1 MLRTSLRAIPFR
13 CHCCLS
19 RRRFLAACGTACAA
33 GLASSALPKAFGES
47 GAQERRLK
55 IRVMYSLHAPV
66 QDRPDWPNIGF
77 DFRPVMQKIE
87 TALREAYPDMEFF
100 PAMASGPEQAKK
112 IVDEDNTAGIDGYI
126 VWQMNCWNRVVQ
138 TVAET
143 GKPCLYVDF
152 LFAGS
157 GGFLV
162 YTAGFMRQGQENVG
176 AMCSSK
182 MEDFLAAVGCF
193 RKLREGASAAQVAA
207 AMNRL
212 RVERTPAP
220 GDLTCKAD
228 SCTVLSPDETLRR
241 VRDAKILAV
250 GGGWPG
256 IVEALDK
263 ELGLKVVR
271 VEFQELNQA
280 YDQADKDQAREIAS
294 NWQKSA
300 ARVADVTFETL
311 VDSARM
317 YLAEKALLKRHGANA
332 ITINC
337 LGGFYGGHIQAY
349 PCMGFHELNNS
360 GLIGGCECDIRSA
373 ATMVVFTAMT
383 EGRPGFI
390 SDPVIDIATRQI
402 IYAHCVAANRVFG
415 PNGPANPFEILTHS
429 EDRKGAAVRSLMPE
443 GYMTTTLEIAPERKE
458 ILFHQAKS
466 VGNSLEDRACRTKL
480 CAEPVGD
487 LEKLMREWDRWGWH
501 RVTFYGDLK
510 EGVFALADRLGW
522 KVTVEA

>member
-1 MLRTSLRAIPFR
+1 MDRTSRLALSPR

-19 RRRFLAACGTACAA
+19 RRRFLSACGTVCAA
-33 GLASSALPKAFGES
+33 TVGTTVASRLSAAPSE
-47 GAQERRLK
+47 ERRLK
-55 IRVMYSLHAPV
+55 IRVLYSLHAAV

-87 TALREAYPDMEFF
+87 AALRETYPDMEFL
-100 PAMASGPEQAKK
+100 PAMANGPEQAKK
-112 IVDEDNTAGIDGYI
+112 IVDEDSTAGVDGYI

-138 TVAET
+138 TVADT

-162 YTAGFMRQGQENVG
+162 YTAGFMRQGRNNVG

-193 RKLREGASAAQVAA
+193 RKLREGASAADVAA

-212 RVERTPAP
+212 RIERTRAV
-220 GDLTCKAD
+220 GDLSCKPD
-228 SCTVLSPDETLRR
+228 SCTVLSPEETLRR
-241 VRDAKILAV
+241 VREAKILAV

-271 VEFQELNQA
+271 IEFQELNQA
-280 YDQADKDQAREIAS
+280 YEAADKDQAREIATG
-294 NWQKSA
+294 WQKSA
-300 ARVADVTFETL
+300 ARIADVTFDTL

-317 YLAEKALLKRHGANA
+317 YLAEKALLQRHGANA

-337 LGGFYGGHIQAY
+337 LGGFYGGHIHAY

-415 PNGPANPFEILTHS
+415 PQGPANPFEILTHS
-429 EDRKGAAVRSLMPE
+429 EDRQGAAVRSLMPE
-443 GYMTTTLEIAPERKE
+443 GYMTTTVEIAPERKE

-480 CAEPVGD
+480 CGEPVGD
-487 LEKLMREWDRWGWH
+487 LEKLLREWDRWGWH

-510 EGVFALADRLGW
+510 EGVYALADRLGW
-522 KVTVEA
+522 KVTEEA